1 MVRPPAS
8 RNFSLSGH
16 FLLGPGQGPFAAY
29 GTGGSKRREKQL
41 FAQSRV
47 LGQTR
52 AADADFDRNFA
63 ISRVGREPEPKTCQ
77 ILADLLKIFRKS
89 KGRGLDPAILGRTK
103 VSGAL

>member
-8 RNFSLSGH
+8 RNFSFFGH
-16 FLLGPGQGPFAAY
+16 FFLGPGQGPFTAY

-41 FAQSRV
+41 FAQSRD
-47 LGQTR
+47 LGRTR
-52 AADADFDRNFA
+52 AADHDFDGNFA

-77 ILADLLKIFRKS
+77 ILADLLKIYRKS
-89 KGRGLDPAILGRTK
+89 KGRGLDRTILGRRK